1 MKNRRF
7 DAEFD
12 DFYNTC
18 LAQLKARPNYTDAF
32 IPMLE
37 RYVTITSKLT
47 KLNSEIIDEEVTVE
61 HTNKANA
68 TNTAS
73 SPKLRMFLMLNRE
86 ANQLAKELE
95 LSPATAPVGG
105 KNEKK
110 KGFDLDNK
118 MKVA

>member
-1 MKNRRF
+1 
-7 DAEFD
+7 
-12 DFYNTC
+12 
-18 LAQLKARPNYTDAF
+18 
-32 IPMLE
+32 
-37 RYVTITSKLT
+37 
-47 KLNSEIIDEEVTVE
+47 
-61 HTNKANA
+61 
-68 TNTAS
+68 
-73 SPKLRMFLMLNRE
+73 MFLMLNRE